1 MGLLQ
6 LVSLETGFRPQR
18 NSHQPFTVRSSI
30 MGEYA
35 SKGVGAGAL
44 TTGIIGTS
52 LAGLLTLNQGNG
64 GLLGGLLGGNNNA
77 QQEKITNL
85 MNENTLLKGQAYTD
99 SQVRDTNREI
109 CNLKTEVAVQGQK
122 INCLETQMNLRGE
135 ITDGKIANAVLT
147 TGNTIT
153 ALQGALQCMQGKL
166 NEITSTFVPA
176 AHVTPLPA
184 PNPFPPVPPYSPY
197 PPYPF
202 PPIVPPVVV
211 PPTVQSGT
219 TTTPE
224 ATNTGA

>member
-1 MGLLQ
+1 
-6 LVSLETGFRPQR
+6 
-18 NSHQPFTVRSSI
+18 

-166 NEITSTFVPA
+166 SEITSTFVPA